1 MSVIFENTE
10 VWGIEHALRGM
21 RNPMNSWNRID
32 SKINSEGL
40 FEIGPNDLDLA
51 KRLFKAGP
59 EHRKYLRQIFVS
71 VDISAPRYWWQEF
84 DTYKIGTTANSCSTM
99 HKLHYKKFEVED
111 FEINEDDSE
120 QVKLLMSVIC
130 DNLNVLREHYLQT
143 KSFEYIRQMK
153 KILPESYIQRRTI
166 TMNFEVLLNMVKQR
180 KSHRLPEWKVDFMN
194 WVNEIPYFTNIV
206 EF

>member
-1 MSVIFENTE
+1 M
-10 VWGIEHALRGM
+10 
-21 RNPMNSWNRID
+21 
-32 SKINSEGL
+32 
-40 FEIGPNDLDLA
+40 
-51 KRLFKAGP
+51 
-59 EHRKYLRQIFVS
+59 
-71 VDISAPRYWWQEF
+71 
-84 DTYKIGTTANSCSTM
+84 
-99 HKLHYKKFEVED
+99 
-111 FEINEDDSE
+111 
-120 QVKLLMSVIC
+120 IC

-194 WVNEIPYFTNIV
+194 WVNEVPYFTDIV